1 MAFLYAILMPGEGPH
16 RATAAD
22 TQACVGTVLRHIG
35 SCWTLVTS
43 QHLAGGTVNM
53 VVFAS
58 ETRGPLL
65 WLSRSGAKESK
76 LKEIKGE
83 GEETQTKVLHRH
95 REERMETCQHSHQ
108 HSYQGSDW
116 YRVLLNCYCQTT
128 GQKQRPH
135 VHPRVS
141 PTSCEAC
148 ISLPDLCLSP
158 LSFHLQNEADSTFQ
172 IDYKNQL
179 TV

>member
-58 ETRGPLL
+58 VWTLFLL
-65 WLSRSGAKESK
+65 ATAPRSPATLSLGFGDLENVPGQVAVRMWIIHVSHDEEAPVGSLRINRVSSSCSK
-76 LKEIKGE
+76 LKACNNPDPEIGIW
-83 GEETQTKVLHRH
+83 GHV
-95 REERMETCQHSHQ
+95 TCHK
-108 HSYQGSDW
+108 SD
-116 YRVLLNCYCQTT
+116 
-128 GQKQRPH
+128 
-135 VHPRVS
+135 
-141 PTSCEAC
+141 
-148 ISLPDLCLSP
+148 IS
-158 LSFHLQNEADSTFQ
+158 NWWR
-172 IDYKNQL
+172 
-179 TV
+179 